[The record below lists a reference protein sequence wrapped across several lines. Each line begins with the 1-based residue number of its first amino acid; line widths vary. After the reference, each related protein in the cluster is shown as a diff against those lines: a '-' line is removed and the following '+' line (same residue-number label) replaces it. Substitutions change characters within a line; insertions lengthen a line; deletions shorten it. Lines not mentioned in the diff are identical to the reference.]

1 MINILKNATDWDISI
16 HYTVTANGIETLKT
30 RSKTIAKA
38 IALLYNKIARINAKA
53 VKHTTYTI
61 YGFKSEV
68 KTNI

>member
-38 IALLYNKIARINAKA
+38 IALLYIIARINAKA

-61 YGFKSEV
+61 YGFKSEM